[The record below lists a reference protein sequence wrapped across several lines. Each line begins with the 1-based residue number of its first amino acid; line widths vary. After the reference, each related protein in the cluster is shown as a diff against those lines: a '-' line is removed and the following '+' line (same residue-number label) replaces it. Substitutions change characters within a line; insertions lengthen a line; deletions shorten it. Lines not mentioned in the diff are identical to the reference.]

1 MEPRRFRSK
10 VDTWLLVVLVAAVLM
25 CAASAFGLRGA
36 RSADLWF
43 AVPTLLVGAGLPIW
57 LLLST
62 HYTIDETD
70 LRVRSGPFTWRVPL
84 AEITSVTP
92 THNPLSSPAL
102 SLDRLRIEYGR
113 GRALMIS
120 PQDKEGFLACLE
132 ERRSNR
138 G

>member
-10 VDTWLLVVLVAAVLM
+10 VDTWLLVTLIVSVLVSAG
-25 CAASAFGLRGA
+25 SAFSLLGA

-43 AVPTLLVGAGLPIW
+43 AVPALLVGAVLPVW

-62 HYTIDETD
+62 HYTITDTD

-92 THNPLSSPAL
+92 TRNPLSSPAL

-113 GRALMIS
+113 GRTLLIS
-120 PQDKEGFLACLE
+120 PQDREGFLACLD
-132 ERRSNR
+132 
-138 G
+138 